1 VSRPPQPLFTSHARR
16 RPAWRRP
23 GALAALALIAA
34 FLGLLAYGL
43 SSSAPRDEID
53 RELAESRSAAAPGFE
68 LPLLERGSLG
78 ALGPRL
84 EGALS
89 DGRLEARE
97 LRGLPFALN
106 FWASWC
112 PPCRTEAPR
121 LERTWRSVRERS
133 VLMLGLNMQDVRSD
147 ARGFISEVGLTY
159 PNVRDATDA
168 VAREWGVV
176 ALPETFFVDR
186 RGKVVGHVIGEIS
199 ASQLRDG
206 ISAARAGRPGEAR
219 SGGDRRPTR

>member
-1 VSRPPQPLFTSHARR
+1 MSRPPQPLFTSHARR

-23 GALAALALIAA
+23 GPLAALALIAA

-43 SSSAPRDEID
+43 SSSVPSDDID
-53 RELAESRSAAAPGFE
+53 RELAESRPAAAPDFE
-68 LPLLERGSLG
+68 LPVLERGSLG
-78 ALGPRL
+78 ALGPEL
-84 EGALS
+84 EAALT

-97 LRGLPFALN
+97 LRGLPFVLN

-121 LERTWRSVRERS
+121 LERAWKSVRKRG
-133 VLMLGLNMQDVRSD
+133 VLVLGLNMQDVRSD
-147 ARGFISEVGLTY
+147 ARDFIREFGLSY
-159 PNVRDATDA
+159 PNLRDPTDE
-168 VAREWGVV
+168 VAREWGVA

-186 RGKVVGHVIGEIS
+186 RGRVVGHVIGAIS
-199 ASQLRDG
+199 AGQLRDG
-206 ISAARAGRPGEAR
+206 IAAALTGRPGEAR

>member
-1 VSRPPQPLFTSHARR
+1 MSRPPQPLFTSHARR

-23 GALAALALIAA
+23 GPLAALALIAA

-43 SSSAPRDEID
+43 LSSAPSDEID
-53 RELAESRSAAAPGFE
+53 RELAQSRSAAAPGFE

-78 ALGPRL
+78 PLGPRL
-84 EGALS
+84 EAALS

-97 LRGLPFALN
+97 LRGLPFVLN

-121 LERTWRSVRERS
+121 LERTWRSVRERE
-133 VLMLGLNMQDVRSD
+133 VLVLGLNMQDVRSD
-147 ARGFISEVGLTY
+147 ARAFIRELGLSY
-159 PNVRDATDA
+159 PNLRDPTDE
-168 VAREWGVV
+168 VAREWGVA

-186 RGKVVGHVIGEIS
+186 HGKVVGHVIGAIS
-199 ASQLRDG
+199 AGQLRDG
-206 ISAARAGRPGEAR
+206 IAAALTGRPGAAR
-219 SGGDRRPTR
+219 SGGERRPTR

>member
-1 VSRPPQPLFTSHARR
+1 MSRPPQPLFTSQARR
-16 RPAWRRP
+16 KPVWRRP
-23 GALAALALIAA
+23 GALAAVILIVA

-43 SSSAPRDEID
+43 SSSAPSDDID
-53 RELAESRSAAAPGFE
+53 RKLAESRPAAAPGFE
-68 LPLLERGSLG
+68 LPVLERGSLG
-78 ALGPRL
+78 ALGPKL
-84 EGALS
+84 EAALT

-121 LERTWRSVRERS
+121 LERAWKSVRKRG
-133 VLMLGLNMQDVRSD
+133 VLVLGLNMQDVRSD
-147 ARGFISEVGLTY
+147 ARGFIRELGLSY
-159 PNVRDATDA
+159 PNVRDPTDE
-168 VAREWGVV
+168 VAREWGVA

-186 RGKVVGHVIGEIS
+186 RGKVMGHVIGAIS
-199 ASQLRDG
+199 ARQLRNG
-206 ISAARAGRPGEAR
+206 IAAALAGRPGEAR